1 MKKVNVYEAIINEDI
16 RRDVLEIEKNAILP
30 PAPPGVP
37 ADMAADVMT
46 RMMIGCVAAMK
57 KGMLAKWN

>member
-1 MKKVNVYEAIINEDI
+1 MKKVNIYETVINEDI

-37 ADMAADVMT
+37 ADMADVMT